1 MYKPSCNLLGIRRRS
16 VFFLPSNPLDPK
28 YRAFVPSR
36 SYFPQNPQRRR
47 LQKKR
52 ASNETLNEIRRRP
65 TLPGRFQPS
74 TISVLRL
81 NFCVRDGNR
90 WVPQAIVTGKER
102 GSRLL
107 LPRGTWYVPSLL
119 LPPSWYRQSAVTHG
133 LLTSLFGFRL
143 QLLGFAPSKPHRLE
157 FPFRLTMASGP
168 LLHTLRFLI
177 FNQFIRSSPRPISI
191 IKLHVLPHFHR

>member
-1 MYKPSCNLLGIRRRS
+1 MSSLQPRIYGELYMVLS
-16 VFFLPSNPLDPK
+16 SNFAAE
-28 YRAFVPSR
+28 R
-36 SYFPQNPQRRR
+36 
-47 LQKKR
+47 KKR
-52 ASNETLNEIRRRP
+52 EPPMETLNEIRRRP

-157 FPFRLTMASGP
+157 FPFRLTMASGS
-168 LLHTLRFLI
+168 LLHTLCSFHSLP
-177 FNQFIRSSPRPISI
+177 NQF
-191 IKLHVLPHFHR
+191 FE